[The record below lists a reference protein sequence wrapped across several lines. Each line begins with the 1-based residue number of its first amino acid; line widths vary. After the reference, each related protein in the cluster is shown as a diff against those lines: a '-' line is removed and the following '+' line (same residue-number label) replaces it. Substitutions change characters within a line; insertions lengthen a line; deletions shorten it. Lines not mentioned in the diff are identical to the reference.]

1 MSELDE
7 GRPPL
12 WDERADVWETDYVYR
27 RHLSERD
34 LLPAVGIG
42 AIAGLAAFYL
52 ARIMIQRTSLRP
64 EKRPRSARLPEPR
77 REPR

>member
-1 MSELDE
+1 MNELDE

-27 RHLSERD
+27 RRLSERD
-34 LLPAVGIG
+34 VLPAVGVG
-42 AIAGLAAFYL
+42 AVVGLVAFYV
-52 ARIMIQRTSLRP
+52 ARILIQRTSLRP
-64 EKRPRSARLPEPR
+64 ERRPRSARLPEPR